1 MMFVDTSVLVR
12 YLTGDPANMQAMA
25 KRIVDSKQV
34 LSITDVVLVETA
46 YVLQSFY
53 KVPRAVLVDSLIEL
67 VQKKNIEIYQLQK
80 DKVIRA
86 LLFCRPS
93 NRVSFADALVWA
105 AALQEDSVVY
115 TFDERFPSEGLIVKN
130 DV

>member
-1 MMFVDTSVLVR
+1 MTFVDTSVLVR
-12 YLTGDPANMQAMA
+12 YLTGDPPKMQAAA
-25 KRIVDSKQV
+25 KRIMDSSHV

-67 VQKKNIEIYQLQK
+67 VQKKNVEIYSLQK

-93 NRVSFADALVWA
+93 HRVSFADALVWA
-105 AALQEDSVVY
+105 AALQESATVY
-115 TFDERFPSEGLIVKN
+115 TFDERFPSEGLTVKSEL
-130 DV
+130 